1 MYFGRVKVTFREVLV
16 SIIIIFTLGAVG
28 IFIDTKITDNF
39 IENNNVYHKSVKIKD
54 KDSLG
59 YLKQTKVGNS
69 LIEGDFQTSDGV
81 TFEEINGKY
90 TYIEKVKE
98 KYTMYTR
105 TVCSGSGK
113 NRHCRVETYWTWDRV
128 DSEEKF
134 AKNINFYGNKLNTK
148 YVVNQISEDDLD
160 LEKNISDKYKKDVKG
175 NYLYESSR
183 IRYYF
188 EYIPLNFRGTIFT
201 SFTDENKSF
210 KEYEVNYNKTID
222 QLLYDEENAVN
233 SGGIIF
239 RVVWLIIIGGIV
251 YLYVA
256 NENEYLED

>member
-1 MYFGRVKVTFREVLV
+1 MYFGRIKVTFREVLA

-28 IFIDTKITDNF
+28 IYIDTKITDNF

-54 KDSLG
+54 KDSLD

-69 LIEGDFQTSDGV
+69 LIEGDFQSDKGV

-98 KYTMYTR
+98 KYTMHTR

-113 NRHCRVETYWTWDRV
+113 KRHCRVETYWTWDRV

-148 YVVNQISEDDLD
+148 YIVNQISEDDLD
-160 LEKNISDKYKKDVKG
+160 LERNISDKYKKDVKG

-183 IRYYF
+183 IRYYY
-188 EYIPLNFRGTIFT
+188 EYIPLKFKGTIFT
-201 SFTDENKSF
+201 SFSDEDKSF
-210 KEYEVNYNKTID
+210 NEYEVKYNTTID
-222 QLLYDEENAVN
+222 QLLYEEENAIN
-233 SGGIIF
+233 YFAIFFRII
-239 RVVWLIIIGGIV
+239 WIIIIAAIV
-251 YLYVA
+251 YFYVA
-256 NENEYLED
+256 LENDYLED